1 VRNAK
6 DTAVIGT
13 RALALSLFLPLLG
26 AGLLSGC
33 ETLFSEDGE
42 EPPAEAAGETGEE
55 DSVPGLDYSV
65 EILGVEDSDL
75 KGLLE
80 KSSQLFALI
89 ERPPATRGGVRRR
102 AEGDMERF
110 GATLRS
116 EGYYAATSTFEIVE
130 DTAPKTDDGAAPLV
144 VRISVD
150 PGPAYKLS
158 EVAVRYPE
166 AVAEVSDLPRDAD
179 DLDLEIGM
187 RARAVA
193 ILTAQN
199 NLILDLKNLG
209 YPFAEVTDRKTTIRH
224 DEAIM
229 RVAFEADPGPLA
241 HFGAVS
247 IEGTEEVDEDYVRVL
262 LTWQDGDLFSREAVD
277 ATRRELLRSGLF
289 ASAKIN
295 LAEAVDA
302 EGRLPVT
309 IDVLEAKHRSVG
321 FGAKYSTGEGAGVET
336 FWEHRNFFGRG
347 ERLRVTATAAQIEQM
362 LDGAFRKPN
371 FLQRDQALLANLA
384 VRHANTD
391 AFDEVS
397 AASFAGLERP
407 LGENW
412 TVTGGLANEYLVID
426 DDDGERTF
434 LLFGLP
440 GTARRDTT
448 DNLLNPSKGTRL
460 TLSLTPWVGTLDESL
475 TWLNGFTSGS
485 AYYAID
491 QEARFVLAGRGKLGV
506 IVGED
511 TAALPA
517 NKRFYAG
524 GGGSVRGYE
533 FQKVGPLDDDDD
545 PLGGRS
551 VIEVGAEVRA
561 RVTESVGLVPF
572 IDGGMVYDDA
582 YPDFSEEI
590 LWAAGLGVRYFTAI
604 GPVRFDL
611 AFPLNGRD
619 VDDSF
624 QFYISIG
631 QAF

>member
-130 DTAPKTDDGAAPLV
+130 DTAPKTDDGAAPVV

-166 AVAEVSDLPRDAD
+166 TVAEVSDLPRDAD

>member
-1 VRNAK
+1 
-6 DTAVIGT
+6 
-13 RALALSLFLPLLG
+13 LS

-33 ETLFSEDGE
+33 ETLFSGDGE
-42 EPPAEAAGETGEE
+42 ESAAQAADDNSEE
-55 DSVPGLDYSV
+55 ESVPGLAYSV
-65 EILGVEDSDL
+65 EILGVEDSNL
-75 KGLLE
+75 KELLE

-89 ERPPATRGGVRRR
+89 ERPPATLGGVRRR

-110 GATLRS
+110 GAALKS
-116 EGYYAATSTFEIVE
+116 EGYYVGTTSFEIDE
-130 DTAPKTDDGAAPLV
+130 DVPPETDEAAAPETDGGAAPLV
-144 VRISVD
+144 VRISVA

-158 EVAVRYPE
+158 EVTVLYPD
-166 AVAEVSDLPRDAD
+166 AAAEISDLPRDAEG
-179 DLDLEIGM
+179 LDLEIGM

-199 NLILDLKNLG
+199 NLILTLRNLG
-209 YPFAEVTDRKTTIRH
+209 YPFATVTDRKTTIRH

-229 RVAFEADPGPLA
+229 RVTFEADPGPLA
-241 HFGAVS
+241 HFGMVS
-247 IEGTEEVDEDYVRVL
+247 IAGTEEVDEDYVQAL
-262 LTWQDGDLFSREAVD
+262 LTWQDGERYSQD
-277 ATRRELLRSGLF
+277 AIDASRRELLKSGLF

-295 LAEAVDA
+295 LAEAVDG
-302 EGRLPVT
+302 EGRLPVA
-309 IDVLEAKHRSVG
+309 IEVLESKHRSIG
-321 FGAKYSTGEGAGVET
+321 FGAKYSTSEGAGVEA
-336 FWEHRNFFGRG
+336 FWEHRNYFGEG
-347 ERLRVTATAAQIEQM
+347 ERLRVTATAAEIEQK
-362 LDGAFRKPN
+362 LDAAFRKPN
-371 FLQRDQALLANLA
+371 FRQRDQALLANLA
-384 VRHANTD
+384 ARHANTD
-391 AFDEVS
+391 AFDELSVT
-397 AASFAGLERP
+397 SFGGLERP
-407 LGENW
+407 YGENW
-412 TVTGGLANEYLVID
+412 TLTGGLASEYLVIE

-448 DNLLNPSKGTRL
+448 DDLLNPTKGTRL
-460 TLSLTPWVGTLDESL
+460 AFAVAPWVGTLDEGL
-475 TWLNGFTSGS
+475 TWLNGSTSGS
-485 AYYAID
+485 AYYAVD
-491 QEARFVLAGRGKLGV
+491 QDARFVLAGRGRLGV

-511 TAALPA
+511 TESLPA

-533 FQKVGPLDDDDD
+533 FQKVGPLDDDED

-561 RVTESVGLVPF
+561 RVTESVGVVPF
-572 IDGGMVYDDA
+572 IDGGMVYDNTF
-582 YPDFSEEI
+582 PDFDQEF

-619 VDDSF
+619 EDDSF

>member
-1 VRNAK
+1 M
-6 DTAVIGT
+6 IPT

-33 ETLFSEDGE
+33 ETLFSGDDEAS
-42 EPPAEAAGETGEE
+42 PAEAAGENGEE
-55 DSVPGLDYSV
+55 ESVPGLDYSV
-65 EILGVEDSDL
+65 EILGVEDADL

-89 ERPPATRGGVRRR
+89 KRPPASLGGVRRR
-102 AEGDMERF
+102 AQGDVERF
-110 GATLRS
+110 GAALKS
-116 EGYYAATSTFEIVE
+116 EGYYAGTTSFQI
-130 DTAPKTDDGAAPLV
+130 DDDVVPLV
-144 VRISVD
+144 VRITVD

-158 EVAVRYPE
+158 EVTVIYPD
-166 AVAEVSDLPRDAD
+166 AAADVPDLPRGAKGV
-179 DLDLEIGM
+179 DLEIGM
-187 RARAVA
+187 RARAGAIVA
-193 ILTAQN
+193 AQN
-199 NLILDLKNLG
+199 NLILNLRNLG
-209 YPFAEVTDRKTTIRH
+209 YPFAKVTDRKTTIRH

-229 RVAFEADPGPLA
+229 RVIFEADPGPLA
-241 HFGAVS
+241 HFGVVS
-247 IEGTEEVDEDYVRVL
+247 IAGTEEVAEDYVQRL
-262 LTWQDGDLFSREAVD
+262 RTWQDGELFSQD
-277 ATRRELLRSGLF
+277 AIDASRRELLQSGLF

-295 LAEAVDA
+295 LAEEVDG

-309 IDVLEAKHRSVG
+309 IDVVEAKHRSVG
-321 FGAKYSTGEGAGVET
+321 FGAKYSTGEGFGVEA
-336 FWEHRNFFGRG
+336 FWEHRNYFGQG
-347 ERLRVTATAAQIEQM
+347 ERLRVTATAAEIEQK
-362 LDGAFRKPN
+362 LDAAFRKPN
-371 FLQRDQALLANLA
+371 YLQRDQALLGNLA
-384 VRHANTD
+384 FLHANTD
-391 AFDEVS
+391 AFEELS
-397 AASFAGLERP
+397 ATTFAGLERP
-407 LGENW
+407 YGENW
-412 TVTGGLANEYLVID
+412 TLTGGLASEYSVIK

-448 DNLLNPSKGTRL
+448 DDLLNPSRGTRL
-460 TLSLTPWVGTLDESL
+460 TLALAPWVGTLDQEL
-475 TWLNGFTSGS
+475 TWLNGSTSGS
-485 AYYAID
+485 AYYAVD

-511 TAALPA
+511 TDALPA

-533 FQKVGPLDDDDD
+533 FQKVGPLDDDED

-572 IDGGMVYDDA
+572 IDGGMVYDDS
-582 YPDFSEEI
+582 YPDFSEDF
-590 LWAAGLGVRYFTAI
+590 LWAAGLGVRYHTAI

-619 VDDSF
+619 TDDTF

>member
-130 DTAPKTDDGAAPLV
+130 DTAPKTDDGAAPVV

-166 AVAEVSDLPRDAD
+166 TVAEVSDLPRDAD

-247 IEGTEEVDEDYVRVL
+247 IEGTEEVDEDYARVL

>member
-1 VRNAK
+1 
-6 DTAVIGT
+6 
-13 RALALSLFLPLLG
+13 LG
-26 AGLLSGC
+26 AGLLGGC
-33 ETLFSEDGE
+33 ETLFSDDGE
-42 EPPAEAAGETGEE
+42 APPTTASGENGEE
-55 DSVPGLDYSV
+55 ESEPGLDYSV
-65 EILGVEDSDL
+65 EILGVEDPDL

-80 KSSQLFALI
+80 KSSQLIVLI
-89 ERPPATRGGVRRR
+89 ERPPATLGGVRRR
-102 AEGDMERF
+102 AEGDLERF
-110 GATLRS
+110 DATLGS
-116 EGYYAATSTFEIVE
+116 EGYYAATASFQIDE
-130 DTAPKTDDGAAPLV
+130 DATPETGQDAAPGTEDDAAPLV
-144 VRISVD
+144 VRVSVD

-158 EVAVRYPE
+158 EVTVLYPDSL
-166 AVAEVSDLPRDAD
+166 AEVSNLPRDAEG
-179 DLDLEIGM
+179 LDLEIGM

-199 NLILDLKNLG
+199 NLILNLKNLG
-209 YPFAEVTDRKTTIRH
+209 YPFAKITDRKTTIRH
-224 DEAIM
+224 DEAVM

-247 IEGTEEVDEDYVRVL
+247 IAGTEEVDEDYVQAL
-262 LTWQDGDLFSREAVD
+262 LTWQDGERYSQD
-277 ATRRELLRSGLF
+277 AIDETRRELLRSGLF
-289 ASAKIN
+289 ASAKVN
-295 LAEAVDA
+295 QATEVDG
-302 EGRLPVT
+302 EGRLPVA
-309 IDVLEAKHRSVG
+309 IDVLEARHRSVG
-321 FGAKYSTGEGAGVET
+321 FGAKYSTGEGVGGEA
-336 FWEHRNFFGRG
+336 FWEHRNLLGRG
-347 ERLRVTATAAQIEQM
+347 ERLRVTATAAQIEQQ

-407 LGENW
+407 LGEDW
-412 TVTGGLANEYLVID
+412 TVTGGLANEYLVIE

-434 LLFGLP
+434 LLFGVP
-440 GTARRDTT
+440 GAARRDTT

-460 TLSLTPWVGTLDESL
+460 TLSLTPWVGTLDEGL

-491 QEARFVLAGRGKLGV
+491 DEARFVLAGRGKLGV

-551 VIEVGAEVRA
+551 VVEVGAEVRA

-619 VDDSF
+619 VDDSY

>member
-130 DTAPKTDDGAAPLV
+130 DTAPKTDDGAAPVV

-166 AVAEVSDLPRDAD
+166 TVAEVSDLPRDAD

-321 FGAKYSTGEGAGVET
+321 FGAKYSTGEGAGVEA
-336 FWEHRNFFGRG
+336 FWEHRNFFGNG

>member
-55 DSVPGLDYSV
+55 DSVPRLDYSV
-65 EILGVEDSDL
+65 EILGVDDSDL

-130 DTAPKTDDGAAPLV
+130 DTAPKTDDGAAPVV

-166 AVAEVSDLPRDAD
+166 TVAEVSDLPRDAD

-247 IEGTEEVDEDYVRVL
+247 IEGTEEVDEDYARVL

>member
-130 DTAPKTDDGAAPLV
+130 DTAPKTDDGAAPVV

-166 AVAEVSDLPRDAD
+166 TVAEVSDLPRDAD

-247 IEGTEEVDEDYVRVL
+247 IEGTEEVDEDYARVL

-336 FWEHRNFFGRG
+336 FWEHRNFFGNG